1 MTKPRELDILMAQS
15 VLGHQTYHEKN
26 GAARERMPSGQ
37 TRPLRPFSTDIASA
51 WELVEK
57 LGITLLPVDQ
67 GWFALV
73 GQKRGWTSPAEFISY
88 LQTADFANS
97 GAAVGDSAP
106 MTICL
111 AAMKALERRQVEPAT
126 WTGTGEASEAELNG
140 DPGSDSLTH

>member
-1 MTKPRELDILMAQS
+1 MNKPRELDIFMAQK

-37 TRPLRPFSTDIASA
+37 TRPLRPFSTDIAAA
-51 WELVEK
+51 WEIVEK

-97 GAAVGDSAP
+97 GAAVGEQAP
-106 MTICL
+106 ITICL
-111 AAMKALERRQVEPAT
+111 AAMQALERRQREPAV
-126 WTGTGEASEAELNG
+126 WTGPSESEDDASGEA
-140 DPGSDSLTH
+140 LTH